1 MKKFILGII
10 VVIAVG
16 YILATPYLTVYQM
29 KIAAENQ
36 DGEALSEHIDFP
48 VLRQNLKDQLNAR
61 LAVCRTWV
69 SGLFLQT
76 IIQARSSRQGALAH
90 KINIYMYSMGVLNPQ
105 QAPVTARQMP
115 FCPVSGPL
123 QVV

>member
-1 MKKFILGII
+1 MKDDTDLLIEEMYNHEIERRKPEIEDAKEKLES
-10 VVIAVG
+10 
-16 YILATPYLTVYQM
+16 TE
-29 KIAAENQ
+29 AE
-36 DGEALSEHIDFP
+36 F
-48 VLRQNLKDQLNAR
+48 KR